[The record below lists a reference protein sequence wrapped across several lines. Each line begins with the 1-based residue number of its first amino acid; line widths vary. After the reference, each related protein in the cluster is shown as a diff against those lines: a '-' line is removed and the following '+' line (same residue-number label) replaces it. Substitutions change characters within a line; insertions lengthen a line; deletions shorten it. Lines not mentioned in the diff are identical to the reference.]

1 MPLLWLSTSFLIGIW
16 LGCVTSLPKTIL
28 FTVFLL
34 WSFLSILEKRLTQR
48 IDLLQK
54 WRKISPLPMAVL
66 LAALALGAWRYPP
79 AVPTGLPG
87 TIASFNDLGER
98 TLTALVTRLP
108 EKTDRSTRFVAD
120 SIAITDPGESEQ
132 PLSGKIQVE
141 VWAGTSINYGDMVR
155 ISGKSETPSEN
166 ESFSYQDYLARKGVH
181 SLISFP
187 RLEVLSSGYGNP
199 LLATL
204 YRFRHKGYE
213 VLNSILPQP
222 QAALLSGILL
232 GLDQDL
238 PDDLVLAFQETGT
251 AHIIAISGFNIA
263 IISAFFFW
271 LFRLLATLL
280 LLDKNDRVAPL
291 TEDWNKL
298 DTLGILWNEAL
309 FNPRMIPGSLPGK
322 RASCR

>member
-1 MPLLWLSTSFLIGIW
+1 MPLLWRSTAFLIGIW
-16 LGCVTSLPKTIL
+16 LGSISSLPKTIL
-28 FTVFLL
+28 LVVFLFCSSL
-34 WSFLSILEKRLTQR
+34 AILEKRLTLH
-48 IDLLQK
+48 IDPLQK
-54 WRKISPLPMAVL
+54 WRKISPLPLTVL

-79 AVPTGLPG
+79 PVPSGLLG
-87 TIASFNDLGER
+87 TIASFNDRGER
-98 TLTALVTRLP
+98 TLTALVASLP
-108 EKTDRSTRFVAD
+108 EETDRSTRFVVD
-120 SIAITDPGESEQ
+120 SIAITDPDGVEQ

-141 VWAGTSINYGDMVR
+141 VWAGTPVNYGDQVR
-155 ISGKSETPSEN
+155 ISGKPETPSEN

-181 SLISFP
+181 SLVSFP
-187 RLEVLSSGYGNP
+187 RLEVLSSGHGNP

-204 YRFRHKGYE
+204 YRFRLKGYE

-271 LFRLLATLL
+271 LFRLLAT
-280 LLDKNDRVAPL
+280 RSSRS
-291 TEDWNKL
+291 WQ
-298 DTLGILWNEAL
+298 
-309 FNPRMIPGSLPGK
+309 S
-322 RASCR
+322 SCMRCWWGQNRR